1 MKNLITNI
9 SYVLVIV
16 ASVTY
21 LPLRD
26 YAPYI
31 MAVGAAGLFVMHFLE
46 RYEGKNLRLRRIIFI
61 RHIIGLAYGLAAY
74 FMFQAGMYW
83 LIALMIAAVL
93 EIYTLWVIGKE
104 KDK

>member
-1 MKNLITNI
+1 MSFYGDIFLFFHG
-9 SYVLVIV
+9 YV
-16 ASVTY
+16 S
-21 LPLRD
+21 PS
-26 YAPYI
+26 
-31 MAVGAAGLFVMHFLE
+31 LFVHTSTPP
-46 RYEGKNLRLRRIIFI
+46 
-61 RHIIGLAYGLAAY
+61 YGLAAY